1 MATKTT
7 KEITKDIEEKEVE
20 LPVEETKEESKV
32 NTTKSVF
39 KDSKKSEA
47 ELATESMKENS
58 KLVKAK
64 RVPFKCDVVYAAL
77 YPNGFESTCQGIY
90 IYLIFDGRTVELPEF
105 IANYVKE
112 KIEKKALSLVDK
124 KTRNATKKQE
134 YLGMEYVG

>member
-1 MATKTT
+1 MAT
-7 KEITKDIEEKEVE
+7 
-20 LPVEETKEESKV
+20 
-32 NTTKSVF
+32 NTTKTVF

-47 ELATESMKENS
+47 KLFEESMKENAKLS
-58 KLVKAK
+58 KGK
-64 RVPFKCDVVYAAL
+64 RVKFKCDVAYAAL
-77 YPNGFESTCQGIY
+77 YPNGFESTCQGRHIF
-90 IYLIFDGRTVELPEF
+90 LIFDGSEVELPEF

>member
-1 MATKTT
+1 MATKAT
-7 KEITKDIEEKEVE
+7 KEITKDIDEKEVE
-20 LPVEETKEESKV
+20 LPVVNTEEESKV

-58 KLVKAK
+58 KLVKIK

-112 KIEKKALSLVDK
+112 KIETTMQYPGTIKV
-124 KTRNATKKQE
+124 TVIREVRATEEAK
-134 YLGMEYVG
+134 